1 MSDDE
6 KTVTASSLRAP
17 PSVCSSSSSTST
29 SSQLLCVQAS
39 EIVGYIGR
47 LKALFFPL
55 TLTSTM
61 QVQAS
66 LSLSPRMSSVKR
78 MFITSRLTKIQ
89 QDLNAIIKHKFTA
102 DISSVTKDMKNI
114 NKSMKVEPLSD
125 DAPGNTILEAELFII
140 ACKIDLLICGLR
152 TNKKKH
158 ISMIPYLKCLS
169 RYFRILSNY
178 TILS

>member
-6 KTVTASSLRAP
+6 KTVTASSLRA

-102 DISSVTKDMKNI
+102 DI
-114 NKSMKVEPLSD
+114 
-125 DAPGNTILEAELFII
+125 
-140 ACKIDLLICGLR
+140 
-152 TNKKKH
+152 
-158 ISMIPYLKCLS
+158 
-169 RYFRILSNY
+169 
-178 TILS
+178 